1 MAIAITPTQLR
12 AGCVVLG
19 LCVYGVAAGIQRGAD
34 DSAKGA
40 LILLFMVPQS
50 VCAYHLAA
58 QTGRRP
64 ALWACL
70 TFLTV
75 SIGPVVLAFLSPVVN
90 TGDPEP
96 PVLVPPLP
104 DRDQCSRC
112 RRAVH
117 EPSAAQV
124 DEYIRRE
131 QMEQL
136 QAI

>member
-64 ALWACL
+64 VLWVCL
-70 TFLTV
+70 TYLTV
-75 SIGPVVLAFLSPVVN
+75 AIGPVVLAFLSPASD
-90 TGDPEP
+90 TAGPAP
-96 PVLVPPLP
+96 PVFVPPPP
-104 DRDQCSRC
+104 DREHCSNC
-112 RRAVH
+112 R
-117 EPSAAQV
+117 
-124 DEYIRRE
+124 
-131 QMEQL
+131 
-136 QAI
+136 